1 VTPIIT
7 VSIGGSALSNFEPRV
22 LSGAITE
29 HDGGH
34 ADELRV
40 EVSNYDGQLKKPT
53 TGQVVTVSF
62 GWVETGVVKAGQ
74 FTVLETT
81 KLGPA
86 AVFEVTAHSAD
97 LLKTLKQQ
105 KTRSWTNGKTLGD
118 VINQVAA
125 DNGLTAAIDAS
136 LQSISIDKIVAQTAE
151 SDMHR
156 LTRLS
161 RVHGALFKVSAGY
174 LVFVPRGAGTTASGQ
189 PAGSCAITPQD
200 REDFRVH
207 DKDRPE
213 RSKSN
218 AVFYDRSQATRT
230 PIAST
235 TGGSGDG
242 APDYTHPHLFG
253 SQTEAQSHAN
263 ARKGAFDRA
272 AKSYSALLG
281 QGRTGAGAG
290 GVATTQGFGDDDDQD
305 WAIKTRAFEFGPK
318 GDFIRLECESKGT

>member
-1 VTPIIT
+1 MTPIIT

-281 QGRTGAGAG
+281 QGRTGAGPAASRRRKAL
-290 GVATTQGFGDDDDQD
+290 ATTTTRTGRSRRARSSSGRK
-305 WAIKTRAFEFGPK
+305 AISSGSNAK
-318 GDFIRLECESKGT
+318 SKGT